1 MTAIVLNA
9 GPGSVAIVERIDTG
23 ISANT
28 LYCLQINV
36 TRNWVMFQAGTAA
49 GLDNVIAA
57 TRLEPGTHV
66 LSFTTS
72 SAGGNVYY
80 RLFRDQ
86 QGIAAVTS
94 FNYLESNDLTLKTPY
109 QENDLRSLRFEQS
122 GDILWFFHP
131 AYAWRGLERRNNRS
145 WSFRS
150 WRPIDGPFLPPNSD
164 DQIALSA
171 SGVTGEVVLTS
182 NKGLFDNLHVGAL
195 FQLTHVGQLRTMTVS
210 TANQW
215 TEAIRVTDVDANR
228 IFSLEIL
235 NAFTGAITLQRSVG
249 NEFSWTN
256 YRTYSSPGTYIVDD
270 TFDNQVIYYRAG
282 IAAGGSVSAPVSLTL
297 SYAGGITTGTARI
310 INVMSPTTAVADVV
324 RQLGGTGA
332 THEWAEGAWSSL
344 RGWPGAGALFD
355 GRLWLTAGRALWA
368 SKPDDYLAFEAGPED
383 GDAINSSLA
392 VGDISPPR
400 WLIGAQ
406 TLLLGTEASELQIRS
421 TSFDEPITPTNRSI
435 RERSSRGSVNIAC
448 IRQGARVFFV
458 SRSGQRL
465 ISLEFSGDSGG
476 YVDADLTRLHQV
488 IAGDNGFVALDIQQ
502 EPEPRLWLVRADGQC
517 VVLTYNTQ
525 EQVVGFSRYLA
536 AANGIVEDVCV
547 LPGTPEDDV
556 YLAIR
561 RNGQVDVE
569 RVQKERWASLDD
581 AWRLQSA
588 LKYEGSATSVLSGLN
603 HLEGSEVGIW
613 ANGSEHPSRTVQNGS
628 INLDRPVTKAIV
640 GYAYTG
646 RYKSPRL
653 NYGGDVGGAVGEIKR
668 LNAVTLLTYRT
679 PRAALQIG
687 AGWRF
692 SRAPEITRQQQ
703 FDRRLEGK
711 TEEIRLNL
719 DAPSNSDPRLVVEMI
734 GSGPATLLGYVIEM
748 QTNSRNL

>member
-1 MTAIVLNA
+1 MTAIVLNVAA
-9 GPGSVAIVERIDTG
+9 GANVCIERTDTGLAANREYCLRID
-23 ISANT
+23 
-28 LYCLQINV
+28 V
-36 TRNWVMFQAGTAA
+36 TRDWVWFRAGTAA
-49 GLDNVIAA
+49 GLSDRIAT
-57 TRLEPGTHV
+57 TRLEPGTHI
-66 LSFTTS
+66 LTFTTGS
-72 SAGGNVYY
+72 SGGIAVY
-80 RLFRDQ
+80 RLFRDK
-86 QGIAAVTS
+86 QGIAAVTT
-94 FNYLESNDLTLKTPY
+94 FEYLGTGDLTLDTPY
-109 QENDLRSLRFEQS
+109 GGADLRTLRFEQS
-122 GDILWFFHP
+122 GDVLWFFHP
-131 AYAWRGLERRNNRS
+131 LYAWRGLERRSNRS
-145 WSFRS
+145 WSFRA
-150 WRPIDGPFLPPNSD
+150 WRPVDGPFLPGNLDS
-164 DQIALSA
+164 QITLRPSAVLGEITLS
-171 SGVTGEVVLTS
+171 S
-182 NKGLFDNLHVGAL
+182 NADVFSADHVGTL
-195 FQLTHVGQLRTMTVS
+195 IQLTHVGQLRTMVVTA
-210 TANQW
+210 ANQW
-215 TEAIRVTDVDANR
+215 TNSIRVTDVDANR
-228 IFSLEIL
+228 IFSLEI
-235 NAFTGAITLQRSVG
+235 AGSFTGTITLQRSVG
-249 NEFSWTN
+249 NEFSWVN
-256 YRTYSSPGTYIVDD
+256 YRSYPASGSYSVDD
-270 TFDNQVIYYRAG
+270 TFDNQIIYYRAG
-282 IAAGGSVSAPVSLTL
+282 IASGEVVSGTATLTL
-297 SYAGGITTGTARI
+297 VYSGGITTGVARI
-310 INVMSPTTAVADVV
+310 VTVMSARSVLADVV
-324 RQLGGTGA
+324 QQLGGTSA
-332 THEWAEGAWSSL
+332 TNDWAEGAWSNL
-344 RGWPGAGALFD
+344 RGWPSAGALFD

-517 VVLTYNTQ
+517 VILTYNTQ

-640 GYAYTG
+640 GHAYTG

-734 GSGPATLLGYVIEM
+734 GSGPATILGYVIEM